1 MNNFLKFL
9 IKLSNFS
16 RFISLITLKILKLF
30 KKNRGYFNIGNN
42 IMFLDFLDPID
53 RKIIISQKY
62 EQNEISTLKELSKN
76 FDVVYFFDIGANNGY
91 YSIKFAEFHENIKII
106 AFEPNDEAYF
116 KFKKNLDA
124 NQNFSKRITLHNF
137 GLSDK
142 NSTERMRSKVKY
154 GYTQTG
160 GSTIH
165 DGKKYDDVKIHD
177 ANFKIADELL
187 DIKNSNLIL
196 KVIDA
201 SYFNIDMH
209 ITTIENTLEEIKCL
223 DIPSL
228 YIFNKIDLINN
239 DRLLTLMKRYK
250 KSIFVSGLKNIGL
263 DHITNYI
270 AEEVAQDYISEK
282 IKLTYSDLG
291 LIDDIYKTFNIISR
305 KDLEDGVLLVAE
317 GKKESFNKIRS
328 KLKKT

>member
-16 RFISLITLKILKLF
+16 RYISLITLKILKFF

-62 EQNEISTLKELSKN
+62 EHNEISTLKELSKN

-116 KFKKNLDA
+116 KFKKTLDA

-165 DGKKYDDVKIHD
+165 DGKKYDDVKIYD
-177 ANFKIADELL
+177 ANFKVADELL
-187 DIKNSNLIL
+187 DIKNSNLIFKIDVEGHEL
-196 KVIDA
+196 KVLKGLRKII
-201 SYFNIDMH
+201 SENKCILQ
-209 ITTIENTLEEIKCL
+209 IE
-223 DIPSL
+223 
-228 YIFNKIDLINN
+228 IFKKN
-239 DRLLTLMKRYK
+239 YK
-250 KSIFVSGLKNIGL
+250 KINSFLKEHKFRQLNVKIYNS
-263 DHITNYI
+263 NYF
-270 AEEVAQDYISEK
+270 
-282 IKLTYSDLG
+282 YSN
-291 LIDDIYKTFNIISR
+291 T
-305 KDLEDGVLLVAE
+305 
-317 GKKESFNKIRS
+317 
-328 KLKKT
+328 

>member
-16 RFISLITLKILKLF
+16 RYISLITLKILKFL

-62 EQNEISTLKELSKN
+62 EYNEISTLKELSNN

-91 YSIKFAEFHENIKII
+91 YSIKFAEFYENIKII

-116 KFKKNLDA
+116 KFKKTLDA

-165 DGKKYDDVKIHD
+165 DGKKYDDVKIYD
-177 ANFKIADELL
+177 ANFKVADELL
-187 DIKNSNLIL
+187 DIKNSNLI
-196 KVIDA
+196 
-201 SYFNIDMH
+201 F
-209 ITTIENTLEEIKCL
+209 
-223 DIPSL
+223 
-228 YIFNKIDLINN
+228 KIDVEGHEFKVLKGLRKIISENKCILQIEIFKKN
-239 DRLLTLMKRYK
+239 YK
-250 KSIFVSGLKNIGL
+250 KINSFLKEHKFRQLNVKIYNS
-263 DHITNYI
+263 NYF
-270 AEEVAQDYISEK
+270 
-282 IKLTYSDLG
+282 YSN
-291 LIDDIYKTFNIISR
+291 T
-305 KDLEDGVLLVAE
+305 
-317 GKKESFNKIRS
+317 
-328 KLKKT
+328 